1 MTWSL
6 KGTYFESCNCETA
19 CPCLFL
25 SPPTE
30 GECTALVGWHI
41 ETGTDEGVSL
51 SGLNVALAVHSP
63 GHMAT
68 TPWNVAVY
76 VDARADENQN
86 ASLMKIFG
94 GQGGGHPARLATH
107 IGAIVGVR
115 SVPISFSVEDGKHA
129 LTIPDIADVEIAPIA
144 GQVPRHAVIREYQFA
159 GFCSCHRE
167 SRRDAKGMPSDRNGS
182 AALTSNWGDLD
193 IGDVGDCQRMLSV
206 FNGKTDWH

>member
-6 KGTYFESCNCETA
+6 KGTYFESCNCESA

-41 ETGTDEGVSL
+41 EDGNDESVSL

-68 TPWNVAVY
+68 TQWNVAVY
-76 VDARADENQN
+76 VDERASEEQN

-107 IGAIVGVR
+107 IGQIVGVR
-115 SVPISFSVEDGKHA
+115 SVPINFTASNGKYG
-129 LTIPDIADVEIAPIA
+129 LSIPKIADVEIEAITGQGDAPVTITGHPLCIA
-144 GQVPRHAVIREYQFA
+144 PGFTATVAKSSKNVFSDHGMEWGLTDKTGVFSPFAYQ
-159 GFCSCHRE
+159 SE
-167 SRRDAKGMPSDRNGS
+167 
-182 AALTSNWGDLD
+182 
-193 IGDVGDCQRMLSV
+193 Q
-206 FNGKTDWH
+206 

>member
-6 KGTYFESCNCETA
+6 KGTYFESCNCDVA

-25 SPPTE
+25 SPPTK

-41 ETGTDEGVSL
+41 EDGRDENISL

-76 VDARADENQN
+76 VDDRADADQN

-115 SVPISFSVEDGKHA
+115 SAPIQFTVKEGKHA
-129 LTIPDIADVEIAPIA
+129 LNIPNIADVEIAPIA
-144 GQVPRHAVIREYQFA
+144 GQ
-159 GFCSCHRE
+159 G
-167 SRRDAKGMPSDRNGS
+167 
-182 AALTSNWGDLD
+182 GDLVTID
-193 IGDVGDCQRMLSV
+193 GHPLCIAPGFAATVAKSSKLV
-206 FNGKTDWH
+206 FSDHGMSWNLTEKTAVFSPFAYQSEQ

>member
-6 KGTYFESCNCETA
+6 KGTYFESCNCNVA

-30 GECTALVGWHI
+30 GECNALVGWHI
-41 ETGTDEGVSL
+41 EKGDDESVDL

-68 TPWNVAVY
+68 TQWNVAVY
-76 VDARADENQN
+76 IDERATEAQN

-107 IGAIVGVR
+107 IGKILGVK
-115 SVPISFSVEDGKHA
+115 SVPIDYSINGGNHA
-129 LTIPDIADVEIAPIA
+129 LKIPDIADVEITQMA
-144 GQVPRHAVIREYQFA
+144 GQGDGPVTISGHPLCIAPGFAATAAKSDKLVYNDHGMAWDLSEKTGVFSPFAYQ
-159 GFCSCHRE
+159 SE
-167 SRRDAKGMPSDRNGS
+167 
-182 AALTSNWGDLD
+182 
-193 IGDVGDCQRMLSV
+193 Q
-206 FNGKTDWH
+206 

>member
-6 KGTYFESCNCETA
+6 NGTYFESCNCDVA

-30 GECTALVGWHI
+30 DECTALVGWHI
-41 ETGTDEGVSL
+41 KDGVDEGVSL

-68 TPWNVAVY
+68 TQWTVALY
-76 VDARADENQN
+76 VDDKADEAQN

-115 SVPISFSVEDGKHA
+115 SVPIEFSIEGGKHG
-129 LTIPDIADVEIAPIA
+129 LKIPGIADVAIDQITGQGDGPVTISGHPLCIAP
-144 GQVPRHAVIREYQFA
+144 
-159 GFCSCHRE
+159 GFPATA
-167 SRRDAKGMPSDRNGS
+167 AKSSKM
-182 AALTSNWGDLD
+182 
-193 IGDVGDCQRMLSV
+193 V
-206 FNGKTDWH
+206 FNDHGMAWDLSDKTAVFSPFAYQSEQ

>member
-6 KGTYFESCNCETA
+6 KGTYFESCNCDVA

-30 GECTALVGWHI
+30 DECTVLVGWHI
-41 ETGTDEGVSL
+41 EDGEDEDVSL

-68 TPWNVAVY
+68 TPWNVALY
-76 VDARADENQN
+76 VDERADEAQN

-107 IGAIVGVR
+107 IGAIIGVR
-115 SVPISFSVEDGKHA
+115 SVPIEFSVDGGKHA
-129 LTIPDIADVEIAPIA
+129 LKIPGIADLEIDQIA
-144 GQVPRHAVIREYQFA
+144 GQGDGPVTISGHPLCIAPGFPATASKSSKLAFTDHGMAWDLSDKTGVFSPFAYQ
-159 GFCSCHRE
+159 SE
-167 SRRDAKGMPSDRNGS
+167 
-182 AALTSNWGDLD
+182 
-193 IGDVGDCQRMLSV
+193 Q
-206 FNGKTDWH
+206 

>member
-1 MTWSL
+1 MSWSL
-6 KGTYFESCNCETA
+6 KGTYFESCNCEA
-19 CPCLFL
+19 VCPCLFL

-41 ETGTDEGVSL
+41 EEGEDEGVSL

-76 VDARADENQN
+76 VDERASENQN

-115 SVPISFSVEDGKHA
+115 SVPIDFSVENGRHA
-129 LTIPDIADVEIAPIA
+129 LKIPKIADVEITPIA
-144 GQVPRHAVIREYQFA
+144 GQGDGPVTVSGHPLCIAPGFTVTVAKSSKLSYSDHGMAWDLSEKTGVFSPFA
-159 GFCSCHRE
+159 YE
-167 SRRDAKGMPSDRNGS
+167 SE
-182 AALTSNWGDLD
+182 
-193 IGDVGDCQRMLSV
+193 Q
-206 FNGKTDWH
+206 